1 LANTD
6 ISVKSIYQPI
16 YQSVLN
22 IESNFLAMRYASV
35 VTANVLLIFSI
46 SIQLNLFFHHRT
58 WVQQNVKAGICSP
71 GSA

>member
-1 LANTD
+1 MLCHNLQPIKSAILANTD

-58 WVQQNVKAGICSP
+58 
-71 GSA
+71 